1 MHAGSSPSLS
11 GKSPPDQSVFQAWLG
26 LEGEQPNPL
35 AHRLCSQ
42 RVAKLSHTSVKRH
55 TRTAR
60 PVYRHGKLPVRGTAR
75 YGTAAAPPAEPRRL
89 RVAVLSPMSPH
100 TQPRAAPGS
109 AAAAPERREQREG
122 SGAALRAEL
131 RHATACCAVPCCAI
145 ARRAVPCCALL

>member
-100 TQPRAAPGS
+100 TQPRAAPDPPQPHRS
-109 AAAAPERREQREG
+109 AASSERG
-122 SGAALRAEL
+122 PALRCEPN
-131 RHATACCAVPCCAI
+131 CAVLCYSMLC
-145 ARRAVPCCALL
+145 RAMLCYSTPCCALL